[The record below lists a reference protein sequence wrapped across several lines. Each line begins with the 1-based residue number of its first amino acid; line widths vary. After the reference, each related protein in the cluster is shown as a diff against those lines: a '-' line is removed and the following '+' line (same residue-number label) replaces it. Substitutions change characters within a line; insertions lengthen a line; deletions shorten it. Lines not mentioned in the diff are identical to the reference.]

1 MLAFFSSIY
10 LFIFSSLPDSL
21 FGQFKL
27 MEGPA
32 QKGTTFKKMN
42 YFLGHL
48 ILVKLLSIGTLIEM
62 HTLHVDLGTWEVLQG
77 VVLVLLLVGLSLMM
91 IMAMTDTWNNPQT
104 IKTVVSV
111 ITVLFPPQS
120 VPILPL

>member
-1 MLAFFSSIY
+1 
-10 LFIFSSLPDSL
+10 
-21 FGQFKL
+21 
-27 MEGPA
+27 
-32 QKGTTFKKMN
+32 
-42 YFLGHL
+42 
-48 ILVKLLSIGTLIEM
+48 M

-104 IKTVVSV
+104 IMTVVSV